1 MERAALEALAE
12 ALARKA
18 ARHVSGWSPS
28 LAALQPSGLASA
40 THATTLD
47 HITRRSILKRIRLLA
62 SSYQLQWLVD
72 QETFATTGPEAVDD
86 ARLTQLLQDMEAARQ
101 CIVEGESLEDAG
113 LIRDTSVKFRC
124 NP

>member
-18 ARHVSGWSPS
+18 ARHVSGRPPS
-28 LAALQPSGLASA
+28 LAVLQHSA
-40 THATTLD
+40 PTSSTHATALD
-47 HITRRSILKRIRLLA
+47 HVTRRSILKRIRLLA

-101 CIVEGESLEDAG
+101 CIVDGDSFDDIG
-113 LIRDTSVKFRC
+113 LVRDTSLQFR
-124 NP
+124 

>member
-18 ARHVSGWSPS
+18 ARHVSGRPPP
-28 LAALQPSGLASA
+28 LAVLQHLGPASSANA
-40 THATTLD
+40 TSLD

-72 QETFATTGPEAVDD
+72 QETFATAGPEAVDD

-101 CIVEGESLEDAG
+101 CIVDGGSFDDIG
-113 LIRDTSVKFRC
+113 LVRDTSRQFR
-124 NP
+124 

>member
-18 ARHVSGWSPS
+18 ARHVSGRAPS
-28 LAALQPSGLASA
+28 LAVLHHSGPASSA
-40 THATTLD
+40 RVTTLD

-72 QETFATTGPEAVDD
+72 QETFATMGPEAIDD

-101 CIVEGESLEDAG
+101 CVVEGDSFDDIG
-113 LIRDTSVKFRC
+113 LVRDTSQHFR
-124 NP
+124 